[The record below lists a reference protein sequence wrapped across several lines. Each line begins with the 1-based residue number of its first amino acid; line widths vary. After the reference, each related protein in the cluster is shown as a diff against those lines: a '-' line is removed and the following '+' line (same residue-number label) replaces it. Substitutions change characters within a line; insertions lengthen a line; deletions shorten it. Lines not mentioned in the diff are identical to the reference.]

1 MDKKTTGWVAYLT
14 VIGLIIAFCTGDKEG
29 AKFHLNQAL
38 ALTIVSIAGSIVIGI
53 FTAISWEFGMI
64 VSVIF
69 NLFIFVCWILGIVAA
84 INEEEKEIP
93 LIGKIKLL
101 K

>member
-14 VIGLIIAFCTGDKEG
+14 WIGFIVAICAGDKEG

-38 ALTIVSIAGSIVIGI
+38 VILIAGTIGALVSIIIPYVGFIIGGLWNI
-53 FTAISWEFGMI
+53 F
-64 VSVIF
+64 V
-69 NLFIFVCWILGIVAA
+69 FVCWILGLIAA
-84 INEEEKEIP
+84 INEEEKEVP
-93 LIGKIKLL
+93 LLGQIKIL